1 MRARDEAKIEKATER
16 TLPLMQTEANDTGSP
31 KPAISILIVSFNTR
45 DVLRECLDSVA
56 AATGNLVVETIVVD
70 NCSRDGSA
78 AMVREEFP
86 WVRVIEST
94 ENLGFGRA
102 NNLAFA
108 AARGRYI
115 VLLNSDAFLQHD
127 TLCLSLEKMEA
138 NPTVGLASGRLVG
151 RDGELQPSA
160 RMFPSPMRNLLVI
173 SGLADKYPKSR
184 FFGQADRTWAD
195 PMEAA
200 EVDWVPGAYSI
211 IPADILHRYGFFD
224 PRFFLYYEEVDLC
237 LRIQSAGYKIMYWPE
252 ICVVHVG
259 GESSRQIKTLEM
271 SQTGAQLV
279 LWRMRST
286 LLYYRKH
293 KGSAAIAVRWLE
305 EIWYLMRAWRNRL
318 RGGEEARC
326 EVRNQ
331 ERLAGLMSLAW
342 KETKGGRVSPPQ
354 PW

>member
-1 MRARDEAKIEKATER
+1 M
-16 TLPLMQTEANDTGSP
+16 
-31 KPAISILIVSFNTR
+31 ISILIVSFNTR
-45 DVLRECLDSVA
+45 DVLRECLESVIL
-56 AATGNLVVETIVVD
+56 ATGNLSVETIVVD
-70 NCSRDGSA
+70 NYSRDSSA
-78 AMVREEFP
+78 EMVRAEFP
-86 WVRVIEST
+86 WVHVVESK

-102 NNLAFA
+102 NNLAFE

-115 VLLNSDAFLQHD
+115 VLLNSDAFLCAD
-127 TLCLSLEKMEA
+127 TLCLSVEKMEA
-138 NPTVGLASGRLVG
+138 DATVGLASGRLVG
-151 RDGELQPSA
+151 RDGVLQPSA
-160 RMFPSPMRNLLVI
+160 RMFPSPMRQFLVI
-173 SGLADKYPKSR
+173 SGLADRFPRSR

-211 IPADILHRYGFFD
+211 IPAQILKDQGFFD

-237 LRIQSAGYKIMYWPE
+237 LRIKNAGYKVMYWPE
-252 ICVVHVG
+252 IKVVHVG

-293 KGSAAIAVRWLE
+293 KGSHAFVVRWLE
-305 EIWYLMRAWRNRL
+305 AIWYTLRAWRNRF
-318 RGGEEARC
+318 RTTEEARC

-331 ERLAGLMSLAW
+331 ERLARLMKVAW
-342 KETKGGRVSPPQ
+342 KETDGGKVSPPQ

>member
-1 MRARDEAKIEKATER
+1 MQSGSIETASI
-16 TLPLMQTEANDTGSP
+16 A
-31 KPAISILIVSFNTR
+31 PAISILIVSFNTK
-45 DVLRECLDSVA
+45 DVLRECLESVQLA
-56 AATGNLVVETIVVD
+56 STNLAVETIVVD
-70 NCSRDGSA
+70 NHSKDDSVK
-78 AMVREEFP
+78 MVRNEFP
-86 WVRVIEST
+86 WVRVIESQ

-102 NNLAFA
+102 NNLAFE

-115 VLLNSDAFLQHD
+115 VLLNSDAFLQKN
-127 TLCLSLEKMEA
+127 TLCLSLEKMQA
-138 NPTVGLASGRLVG
+138 DPSVGLAGGRLIG

-160 RMFPSPMRNLLVI
+160 RMFPNPLRQLLII
-173 SGLADKYPKSR
+173 SGMADKYAASR

-195 PMEAA
+195 PMQPA

-211 IPADILHRYGFFD
+211 IPASVLHKHGFFD

-237 LRIQSAGYKIMYWPE
+237 LRIQNEGYKIMYWPD

-259 GESSRQIKTLEM
+259 GESSRQVKTEEM

-293 KGSAAIAVRWLE
+293 AGSTAIVVRWLE
-305 EIWYLMRAWRNRL
+305 ELWYLLRGWRNRL
-318 RGGEEARC
+318 RTGEAAQT

-331 ERLAGLMSLAW
+331 ERLAGLMVRAW
-342 KETKGGRVSPPQ
+342 GETNGGRVSPPQ

>member
-1 MRARDEAKIEKATER
+1 MQSDPKEAASRI
-16 TLPLMQTEANDTGSP
+16 
-31 KPAISILIVSFNTR
+31 PAISILIVSFNTR
-45 DVLRECLDSVA
+45 DVLRECLESVRLATASLA
-56 AATGNLVVETIVVD
+56 AETIVVD

-78 AMVREEFP
+78 HMVREEFP
-86 WVRVIEST
+86 WVHVIESR

-102 NNLAFA
+102 NNLAFE

-115 VLLNSDAFLQHD
+115 VLLNSDAFLQKD

-138 NPTVGLASGRLVG
+138 DPSVGLASGRLVG
-151 RDGELQPSA
+151 RDGVLQPSA
-160 RMFPSPMRNLLVI
+160 RMFPSLLRQLLVI
-173 SGLADKYPKSR
+173 SGLADRWPKSR

-195 PMEAA
+195 PMEPA

-211 IPADILHRYGFFD
+211 IPAAILHQHGFFD

-237 LRIQSAGYKIMYWPE
+237 HRIKDAGFKVMYWPE

-259 GESSRQIKTLEM
+259 GESSRQVKTLEM
-271 SQTGAQLV
+271 SQTGAQLI
-279 LWRMRST
+279 LWQMRST

-293 KGSAAIAVRWLE
+293 KGSTAATIRRLE
-305 EIWYLMRAWRNRL
+305 ETWYTLRAWRNRF
-318 RGGEEARC
+318 RNSEEARA

-331 ERLAGLMSLAW
+331 MRLASLMSLAW
-342 KETKGGRVSPPQ
+342 KETDGGRVSPPQ

>member
-1 MRARDEAKIEKATER
+1 MQSDSIETASV
-16 TLPLMQTEANDTGSP
+16 A
-31 KPAISILIVSFNTR
+31 PAISILIVSFNTK
-45 DVLRECLDSVA
+45 DVLRECLESVQLA
-56 AATGNLVVETIVVD
+56 SRNLAVETIVVD
-70 NCSRDGSA
+70 NCSWDGSA

-86 WVRVIEST
+86 WVNVIESH

-108 AARGRYI
+108 AAKGRYI
-115 VLLNSDAFLQHD
+115 VLLNSDAFLQTN

-138 NPTVGLASGRLVG
+138 DHTVGLASGRLVG

-160 RMFPSPMRNLLVI
+160 RMFPSPMRQLLVI

-195 PMEAA
+195 PMRAA

-211 IPADILHRYGFFD
+211 IPASILHEHGFFD

-237 LRIQSAGYKIMYWPE
+237 LRIQNAGFKIMYWPE

-259 GESSRQIKTLEM
+259 GESSRQVKTLEM

-293 KGSAAIAVRWLE
+293 KGSMAAIVCWLE
-305 EIWYLMRAWRNRL
+305 EIWYLLRAWRNKL
-318 RGGEEARC
+318 RGGEEAQV

-331 ERLAGLMSLAW
+331 ERLASLMVRAW
-342 KETKGGRVSPPQ
+342 RETNGGRVSPPQ

>member
-1 MRARDEAKIEKATER
+1 MQSDSIESAT
-16 TLPLMQTEANDTGSP
+16 TA
-31 KPAISILIVSFNTR
+31 PAISILIVSFNTR
-45 DVLRECLDSVA
+45 DVLRECLESVKLSSR
-56 AATGNLVVETIVVD
+56 NLSVETIVVD
-70 NCSRDGSA
+70 NCSHDGSA

-86 WVRVIEST
+86 WVNVIESP

-102 NNLAFA
+102 NNLAFEA
-108 AARGRYI
+108 ATGRYI
-115 VLLNSDAFLQHD
+115 VLLNSDAFLQAN

-138 NPTVGLASGRLVG
+138 NDAVGLASGRLVG

-160 RMFPSPMRNLLVI
+160 RMFPSPMRQLLVI
-173 SGLADKYPKSR
+173 SGLADRFPKSR

-195 PMEAA
+195 PMQAA

-211 IPADILHRYGFFD
+211 VPASILHQHGFFD
-224 PRFFLYYEEVDLC
+224 PRFFLYSEEVDLC
-237 LRIQSAGYKIMYWPE
+237 LRIQNSGYKIMYWPE

-259 GESSRQIKTLEM
+259 GESSRQVKTLEM

-293 KGSAAIAVRWLE
+293 KGSMASIVRWLE
-305 EIWYLMRAWRNRL
+305 EIWYLLRGWRNKL
-318 RGGEEARC
+318 KGGEEAQV

-331 ERLAGLMSLAW
+331 ERLASLMVRAW
-342 KETKGGRVSPPQ
+342 KETDGGRISPPQ

>member
-1 MRARDEAKIEKATER
+1 MEQQTRAMQIDPPPTRPEA
-16 TLPLMQTEANDTGSP
+16 
-31 KPAISILIVSFNTR
+31 PAISILIVSFNTR
-45 DVLRECLDSVA
+45 DVLRECLQSVEL
-56 AATGNLVVETIVVD
+56 ATGDIAVETIVVD

-78 AMVREEFP
+78 AMVRAEFP
-86 WVRVIEST
+86 WAKVVESK

-102 NNLAFA
+102 NNLAFESA
-108 AARGRYI
+108 KGRYV
-115 VLLNSDAFLQHD
+115 VLLNSDAFLCPD
-127 TLCLSLEKMEA
+127 TLSLSLEKMEA
-138 NPTVGLASGRLVG
+138 EPGVGLASGRLVG
-151 RDGELQPSA
+151 RDGTLQPSA
-160 RMFPSPMRNLLVI
+160 RMFPSPMRQLLVI
-173 SGLADKYPKSR
+173 SGLADRFPRSR

-211 IPADILHRYGFFD
+211 IPAELLRVHGFFD

-237 LRIQSAGYKIMYWPE
+237 LRIKNAGYKVMYWPE
-252 ICVVHVG
+252 IKVVHVG

-293 KGSAAIAVRWLE
+293 KGAMVIVARWLE
-305 EIWYLMRAWRNRL
+305 EIWYRLRAWRNRF
-318 RGGEEARC
+318 RSTEDAKR

-331 ERLAGLMSLAW
+331 ERLARLMGVAW
-342 KETKGGRVSPPQ
+342 KETSGGRTSPPQ

>member
-1 MRARDEAKIEKATER
+1 MQSDPIETASVT
-16 TLPLMQTEANDTGSP
+16 
-31 KPAISILIVSFNTR
+31 PAISILIVSFNTK
-45 DVLRECLDSVA
+45 DVLRECLESVKLA
-56 AATGNLVVETIVVD
+56 SANLTVETIVVD
-70 NCSRDGSA
+70 NHSKDDSVS
-78 AMVREEFP
+78 MVREEFP
-86 WVRVIEST
+86 WVHVIESQ

-102 NNLAFA
+102 NNLAFE

-115 VLLNSDAFLQHD
+115 VLLNSDAFLQEK
-127 TLCLSLEKMEA
+127 TLSLSLEKMQA
-138 NPTVGLASGRLVG
+138 NPSVGLASGRLVG
-151 RDGELQPSA
+151 RDGALQPSA
-160 RMFPSPMRNLLVI
+160 RMFPSPMKQLLVT

-195 PMEAA
+195 PMQAA

-211 IPADILHRYGFFD
+211 IPASILHEHGFFD

-237 LRIQSAGYKIMYWPE
+237 LRIQNAGFKIMYWPE

-259 GESSRQIKTLEM
+259 GESSRQVKTVEM
-271 SQTGAQLV
+271 SDSGAQLV

-293 KGSAAIAVRWLE
+293 KGFMAAIVCWLE
-305 EIWYLMRAWRNRL
+305 EIWYLLRGWRNRL
-318 RGGEEARC
+318 RSSEAAQA

-331 ERLAGLMSLAW
+331 ERHAALMVQAW
-342 KETKGGRVSPPQ
+342 KETNGGRVSPPQ

>member
-1 MRARDEAKIEKATER
+1 MQSDPTE
-16 TLPLMQTEANDTGSP
+16 TVL
-31 KPAISILIVSFNTR
+31 PAISILIVSFNTK
-45 DVLRECLDSVA
+45 DVLRECLESVKLSSVDLA
-56 AATGNLVVETIVVD
+56 VETIVVD

-86 WVRVIEST
+86 WVHVIESP

-102 NNLAFA
+102 NNLAFE

-115 VLLNSDAFLQHD
+115 VLLNSDAFLQEK

-160 RMFPSPMRNLLVI
+160 RMFPNPIRQLLVI

-195 PMEAA
+195 PMHAA

-211 IPADILHRYGFFD
+211 IPARILHEHGFFD

-237 LRIQSAGYKIMYWPE
+237 LRIQNAGFKIMYWPE

-259 GESSRQIKTLEM
+259 GESSRQVKTLEM

-293 KGSAAIAVRWLE
+293 KGSMAAVVCWLE
-305 EIWYLMRAWRNRL
+305 EIWYQLRGWRNRF
-318 RGGEEARC
+318 RRSEEAKV

-331 ERLAGLMSLAW
+331 ERLASLMAQAW
-342 KETKGGRVSPPQ
+342 KETDGGRVSPPQ
-354 PW
+354 PWQG

>member
-1 MRARDEAKIEKATER
+1 
-16 TLPLMQTEANDTGSP
+16 MQTDSIEAVA
-31 KPAISILIVSFNTR
+31 PAISILIVSFNTK
-45 DVLRECLDSVA
+45 DVLRECLESVA
-56 AATGNLVVETIVVD
+56 LSSRNLAVETIVVD
-70 NCSRDGSA
+70 NCSHDGSA
-78 AMVREEFP
+78 AMVRQEFP
-86 WVRVIEST
+86 WAQVIESH

-102 NNLAFA
+102 NNLAFEA
-108 AARGRYI
+108 AKGRYI
-115 VLLNSDAFLQHD
+115 VLLNSDAFLQAN

-138 NPTVGLASGRLVG
+138 DPSVGLASGRLVG

-160 RMFPSPMRNLLVI
+160 RMFPNPVRQLLVI
-173 SGLADKYPKSR
+173 SGLADRYPRSR

-195 PMEAA
+195 PMQPA

-211 IPADILHRYGFFD
+211 IPARILHQHGFFD

-237 LRIQSAGYKIMYWPE
+237 LRIQNAGFKIMYWPE

-259 GESSRQIKTLEM
+259 GESSRQVKSLEM

-293 KGSAAIAVRWLE
+293 KGSMAAVVCWLE
-305 EIWYLMRAWRNRL
+305 EMWYLLRGWRNRL
-318 RGGEEARC
+318 RRGEEARV

-331 ERLAGLMSLAW
+331 ERLASLMVRAW
-342 KETKGGRVSPPQ
+342 KETHGGRVSPPQ

>member
-1 MRARDEAKIEKATER
+1 
-16 TLPLMQTEANDTGSP
+16 MQSDSQQLHAGSP
-31 KPAISILIVSFNTR
+31 EISILIVSFNTR
-45 DVLRECLDSVA
+45 DVLRECLESVILA
-56 AATGNLVVETIVVD
+56 SEILSVETIVVD

-78 AMVREEFP
+78 SMVRQEFP
-86 WVRVIEST
+86 WVHVIESH

-102 NNLAFA
+102 NNLAFE

-115 VLLNSDAFLQHD
+115 VLLNSDAFLSAD
-127 TLCLSLEKMEA
+127 TLCLSLDKMEA
-138 NPTVGLASGRLVG
+138 NPSVGLASGRLVG
-151 RDGELQPSA
+151 RDGTLQPSA
-160 RMFPSPMRNLLVI
+160 RMFPSPMRQLLVI

-195 PMEAA
+195 PMQPA

-211 IPADILHRYGFFD
+211 IPTAILKQHGFFD

-237 LRIQSAGYKIMYWPE
+237 LRIKNAGYKVMYWPE
-252 ICVVHVG
+252 ISVVHVG

-271 SQTGAQLV
+271 SQSGAQLV

-293 KGSAAIAVRWLE
+293 KGSLVIVMRWLE
-305 EIWYLMRAWRNRL
+305 ELWCRLRAWRNQL
-318 RGGEEARC
+318 RGGEDATTEAR
-326 EVRNQ
+326 NQ
-331 ERLAGLMSLAW
+331 RRHAELMAVAW
-342 KETKGGRVSPPQ
+342 RETSGGRVSPPQ

>member
-1 MRARDEAKIEKATER
+1 MQNDSTE
-16 TLPLMQTEANDTGSP
+16 TVS
-31 KPAISILIVSFNTR
+31 PAISILIVSFNTR
-45 DVLRECLDSVA
+45 DILRECLKSVKLSSR
-56 AATGNLVVETIVVD
+56 NLAVETIVVD

-86 WVRVIEST
+86 WVNIIESP

-102 NNLAFA
+102 NNLAFE
-108 AARGRYI
+108 AARGRYV
-115 VLLNSDAFLQHD
+115 VLLNSDAFLQAN

-138 NPTVGLASGRLVG
+138 DPSVGLASGRLVG

-160 RMFPSPMRNLLVI
+160 RMFPNPVRQLLVI
-173 SGLADKYPKSR
+173 SGLADRYPKSR

-195 PMEAA
+195 PMLPA

-211 IPADILHRYGFFD
+211 IPSRILHEHGFFD

-237 LRIQSAGYKIMYWPE
+237 LRIQNAGFKIMYWPE

-259 GESSRQIKTLEM
+259 GESSRQVKTLEM

-293 KGSAAIAVRWLE
+293 KGSMAAVVCWLE
-305 EIWYLMRAWRNRL
+305 EIWYLLRGWRNRL
-318 RGGEEARC
+318 RRSEEAKV

-331 ERLAGLMSLAW
+331 ERLASLMSRAW
-342 KETKGGRVSPPQ
+342 KETNGGRVSPPQ

>member
-1 MRARDEAKIEKATER
+1 MQSDPIE
-16 TLPLMQTEANDTGSP
+16 SVS
-31 KPAISILIVSFNTR
+31 PAISILIVSFNTKA
-45 DVLRECLDSVA
+45 VLRECLESVKLSSRDLA
-56 AATGNLVVETIVVD
+56 VETIVVD

-86 WVRVIEST
+86 WVNVIESP

-102 NNLAFA
+102 NNLAFE

-115 VLLNSDAFLQHD
+115 VLLNSDAFLQAN

-138 NPTVGLASGRLVG
+138 DPSVGLASGRLVG

-160 RMFPSPMRNLLVI
+160 RMFPSPVRQLLVI

-195 PMEAA
+195 PMQAA

-211 IPADILHRYGFFD
+211 IPARVLREHGFFD

-237 LRIQSAGYKIMYWPE
+237 LRIQNAGFKIMYWPE
-252 ICVVHVG
+252 ICIVHVG
-259 GESSRQIKTLEM
+259 GESSRQVKTLEM

-293 KGSAAIAVRWLE
+293 KGSMAVAARWLE
-305 EIWYLMRAWRNRL
+305 ESWYMLRGWRNRL
-318 RGGEEARC
+318 RGSEEARA

-331 ERLAGLMSLAW
+331 ERLAYLMGKAW
-342 KETKGGRVSPPQ
+342 KETEGGRVSPPQ

>member
-1 MRARDEAKIEKATER
+1 MQNDPTE
-16 TLPLMQTEANDTGSP
+16 TVS
-31 KPAISILIVSFNTR
+31 PAISILIVSFNTR
-45 DVLRECLDSVA
+45 DVLRECLQSVELA
-56 AATGNLVVETIVVD
+56 SRNLAVETIVVD
-70 NCSRDGSA
+70 NASSDGSP

-86 WVRVIEST
+86 WVHIIESH

-102 NNLAFA
+102 NNLAFE

-115 VLLNSDAFLQHD
+115 VLLNSDAFLQAD
-127 TLCLSLEKMEA
+127 TLCHSLEKMEA
-138 NPTVGLASGRLVG
+138 DPSVGLASGRLVG

-160 RMFPSPMRNLLVI
+160 RMFPSPIRQLLVI
-173 SGLADKYPKSR
+173 SGLADRYPKSR

-195 PMEAA
+195 PMVAA

-211 IPADILHRYGFFD
+211 IPARILHEHGFFD

-237 LRIQSAGYKIMYWPE
+237 LRIQNAGFKIMYWPE

-259 GESSRQIKTLEM
+259 GESSRQVKTVEM

-293 KGSAAIAVRWLE
+293 KGSMAAVACWLE
-305 EIWYLMRAWRNRL
+305 EIWYLLRGWRNRL
-318 RGGEEARC
+318 RSSEEAKA

-331 ERLAGLMSLAW
+331 ERLASLMVRAW
-342 KETKGGRVSPPQ
+342 KETQGGRVSPPQ
-354 PW
+354 PWQG

>member
-1 MRARDEAKIEKATER
+1 
-16 TLPLMQTEANDTGSP
+16 MQTEAIETRFP
-31 KPAISILIVSFNTR
+31 TPAISILIVSFNTR
-45 DVLRECLDSVA
+45 GVLRECLDSVA
-56 AATGNLVVETIVVD
+56 AASRNLVVETIVVD

-86 WVRVIEST
+86 WVHVIESK

-102 NNLAFA
+102 NNLAFE

-115 VLLNSDAFLQHD
+115 VLLNSDAFLKHN

-138 NPTVGLASGRLVG
+138 EPTVGLASGRLVG
-151 RDGELQPSA
+151 RDGLLQPSA
-160 RMFPSPMRNLLVI
+160 RMFPNPMRQLLVI

-211 IPADILHRYGFFD
+211 IPADILHKYGFFD

-237 LRIQSAGYKIMYWPE
+237 LRIQKAGYKIMYWPE
-252 ICVVHVG
+252 ICLVHVG
-259 GESSRQIKTLEM
+259 GESSRQVKTVEM
-271 SQTGAQLV
+271 SQSGAQLV
-279 LWRMRST
+279 LWQMRST
-286 LLYYRKH
+286 LLFYRKH
-293 KGSAAIAVRWLE
+293 HGSTVLAVRWLE
-305 EIWYLMRAWRNRL
+305 ELWYVLRAWRNRL
-318 RGGEEARC
+318 RGGEDARS
-326 EVRNQ
+326 EVGNL
-331 ERLAGLMSLAW
+331 ERMADLMKVAW
-342 KETKGGRVSPPQ
+342 KETNGGRVSPPQ

>member
-1 MRARDEAKIEKATER
+1 MQSDPIETA
-16 TLPLMQTEANDTGSP
+16 P
-31 KPAISILIVSFNTR
+31 PAISILIVSFNTK
-45 DVLRECLDSVA
+45 DVLRECLESVA
-56 AATGNLVVETIVVD
+56 LSSRNLAVETIVVD

-86 WVRVIEST
+86 WVQVIECR

-102 NNLAFA
+102 NNLAFE

-115 VLLNSDAFLQHD
+115 VLLNSDAFLQKN

-138 NPTVGLASGRLVG
+138 DPSVGLASGRLVG

-160 RMFPSPMRNLLVI
+160 RMFPNPIRQLLVI
-173 SGLADKYPKSR
+173 SGLADRFPKSR

-195 PMEAA
+195 PMQAA

-211 IPADILHRYGFFD
+211 IPARILHEHGFFD

-237 LRIQSAGYKIMYWPE
+237 LRIQNAGFKIMYWPE

-259 GESSRQIKTLEM
+259 GESSRQVKTLEM

-293 KGSAAIAVRWLE
+293 KGSMAAVVCWLE
-305 EIWYLMRAWRNRL
+305 ELWYLLRGWRNRL
-318 RGGEEARC
+318 RSSEEAKA

-331 ERLAGLMSLAW
+331 ERLASLMVRAW
-342 KETKGGRVSPPQ
+342 KETNGGRVSPPP

>member
-1 MRARDEAKIEKATER
+1 ME
-16 TLPLMQTEANDTGSP
+16 TEANDTGSST
-31 KPAISILIVSFNTR
+31 PAISILIVSFNTR
-45 DVLRECLDSVA
+45 EVLRECLNSVA
-56 AATGNLVVETIVVD
+56 ASTASLSVETIVVD

-78 AMVREEFP
+78 AMVRKEFP
-86 WVRVIEST
+86 WVHVIESK

-102 NNLAFA
+102 NNLAFT

-115 VLLNSDAFLQHD
+115 VLLNSDAFLQQN
-127 TLCLSLEKMEA
+127 TLCLSLKKMEA
-138 NPTVGLASGRLVG
+138 DPTVGLASGRLVG

-160 RMFPSPMRNLLVI
+160 RMFPNLLRQLLVI
-173 SGLADKYPKSR
+173 SGLAHKFAGSR

-237 LRIQSAGYKIMYWPE
+237 LRIQKAGYKIMYWPE
-252 ICVVHVG
+252 ICIVHVG
-259 GESSRQIKTLEM
+259 GESSRQVKTLEM

-279 LWRMRST
+279 LWQMRST

-293 KGSAAIAVRWLE
+293 GGSAACAIRWLE
-305 EIWYLMRAWRNRL
+305 ETWYTLRAWRNRL
-318 RGGEEARC
+318 RGGEDARC

-331 ERLAGLMSLAW
+331 ERLANLMRLAW
-342 KETKGGRVSPPQ
+342 KETNGGRVSPPQ